1 MAYHVVARVAQHRR
15 HEDHEHEPAYLEGHA
30 RQRRD
35 GPCHEEQRVAG
46 QEGCHHEPRLAED
59 DDKQYGIR
67 PLVIVLH
74 ELHHVLVDVQDK
86 VNNKLN
92 ELHFLIY
99 YRKKQTMFGNATAL
113 AWHF

>member
-1 MAYHVVARVAQHRR
+1 
-15 HEDHEHEPAYLEGHA
+15 
-30 RQRRD
+30 
-35 GPCHEEQRVAG
+35 
-46 QEGCHHEPRLAED
+46 
-59 DDKQYGIR
+59 
-67 PLVIVLH
+67 
-74 ELHHVLVDVQDK
+74 VLVDVQDK